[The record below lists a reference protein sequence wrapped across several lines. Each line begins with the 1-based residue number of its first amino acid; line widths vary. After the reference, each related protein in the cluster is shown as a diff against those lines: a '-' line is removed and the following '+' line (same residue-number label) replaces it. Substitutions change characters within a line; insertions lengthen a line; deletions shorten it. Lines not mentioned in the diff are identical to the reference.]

1 MAVNPIAR
9 MMAPSGEPDPQG
21 AEKAARQFWLDHG
34 GVAFT
39 AAQLR
44 EMGGLDRQFLEA
56 IAHKH
61 YGKKATQ
68 P

>member
-44 EMGGLDRQFLEA
+44 SMGGLDLQFLELA
-56 IAHKH
+56 AAKH
-61 YGKKATQ
+61 YGKRR
-68 P
+68 